1 MRLMQCF
8 IKLEEPYRFDTICS
22 YWKEAVI
29 MMKSTVFYGSRVSS
43 IRFLVLYKTF
53 CSSILIK

>member
-22 YWKEAVI
+22 CWKEAVI
-29 MMKSTVFYGSRVSS
+29 MMKTTVLYGSRVSS
-43 IRFLVLYKTF
+43 IRFFSFVQDLL
-53 CSSILIK
+53 